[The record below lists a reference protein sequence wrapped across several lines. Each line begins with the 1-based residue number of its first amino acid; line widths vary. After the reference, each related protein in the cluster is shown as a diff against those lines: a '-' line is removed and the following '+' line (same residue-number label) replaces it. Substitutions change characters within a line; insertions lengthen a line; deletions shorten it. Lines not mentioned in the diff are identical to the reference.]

1 MGIRIVLPSSEVHFL
16 LPVPFPR
23 RWGRPRGIHRGFS
36 TRLRAGTTSIIS
48 SYCRA
53 WRGLGPAKKMQG
65 LKAGGRR
72 RRAARRTRG
81 FPTTVSGSGRRD
93 PARTGS
99 LREENGTRQPQSLSC
114 RGQDFS
120 QRVDPLK
127 KSLHS
132 PPPTTTTH
140 THAHTHSRLPSLLG
154 VPSAAFQ
161 SQPPAVR
168 RPE

>member
-1 MGIRIVLPSSEVHFL
+1 MEIRIVLPSSEVHFL

-99 LREENGTRQPQSLSC
+99 LREENGTRQPRSLSC

-132 PPPTTTTH
+132 PPPPTTH
-140 THAHTHSRLPSLLG
+140 THAHTHSRLPSLLR